1 MSQGCLRASEEVK
14 GSMDDSADPCNDFYT
29 FACGGFN
36 SKAVIPDH
44 KSNNSTFTVIDD
56 KIKEQVRINYQNFEE
71 IYVRKM
77 HFRKKVK
84 DIFSSK

>member
-44 KSNNSTFTVIDD
+44 MPMNSSLTVIRD
-56 KIKEQVRINYQNFEE
+56 KINEQVRINSQNIEE

-84 DIFSSK
+84 DIFTSK

>member
-1 MSQGCLRASEEVK
+1 
-14 GSMDDSADPCNDFYT
+14 MDDSADPCNDFYT

-44 KSNNSTFTVIDD
+44 KSLNSSFTVIDD
-56 KIKEQVRINYQNFEE
+56 KMKEQVRINYQNFDE

-77 HFRKKVK
+77 HFRKKK
-84 DIFSSK
+84 SKTFSHQNRANEADSDP

>member
-1 MSQGCLRASEEVK
+1 
-14 GSMDDSADPCNDFYT
+14 MDDSADPCNDFYT

-44 KSNNSTFTVIDD
+44 KSLNSSITVIED
-56 KIKEQVRINYQNFEE
+56 KMKEQVRINSQNFEE

-77 HFRKKVK
+77 HFRKNKLA
-84 DIFSSK
+84 SSKMRKLTS